1 MAKAEILTIGTE
13 ILLGEIVDTN
23 SRYIA
28 RMLRDHGVDIFYLST
43 VGDNVD
49 RIAQAVQQG
58 LQRSEIIISTGGLGP
73 TVDDPTREAVA
84 QAVSVETE
92 FREELWQQVV
102 DRFARYGRTPTENNK
117 RQAFVPQGA
126 IGIENPVGTAPAF
139 IVETEQNA
147 IICLP
152 GVPREMEYL
161 MKQAVIPYL
170 KQRFDLKGLIKARI
184 LKTSGAG
191 ESQIDELIGDLE
203 TYSNPTVGLAAHAG
217 AVDVRITAK
226 AADEAE
232 ADRLIAPVEA
242 ELRARLGDWIFGADK
257 DTLEDVA
264 LGHLAEIGWSLAVVE
279 AGLGGSLTQRLA
291 KPSNLVFSGG
301 EVLTTS
307 PDAES
312 LAAACHG
319 YREAHDVD
327 VCLGIALRTGE
338 DKQELDI
345 VIVSPLK
352 EHTISRSYGGPP
364 LMAPRWAVNIGLDIL
379 RKLKEN

>member
-58 LQRSEIIISTGGLGP
+58 LKRSEIIISTGGLGP

-84 QAVSVETE
+84 QAVGVETE

-117 RQAFVPQGA
+117 RQAYVPQGA

-139 IVETEQNA
+139 IVETERNA

-152 GVPREMEYL
+152 GVPREMEHL
-161 MKQAVIPYL
+161 MKHAVIPYL

-226 AADEAE
+226 AEDEAE
-232 ADRLIAPVEA
+232 ADHLIAPVEA
-242 ELRARLGDWIFGADK
+242 ELRSRLGDWIFGADQ

-264 LGHLAEIGWSLAVVE
+264 LAHLEGLGWSLAVVE
-279 AGLGGSLTQRLA
+279 AGLGGRLTQRLA
-291 KPSNLVFSGG
+291 KSGG
-301 EVLTTS
+301 SVFAGSEVLTTC
-307 PDAES
+307 PDVEA
-312 LAAACHG
+312 LANACRG
-319 YREAHDVD
+319 YRETHGVD

-352 EHTISRSYGGPP
+352 EHTIFRSYGGPP

-379 RKLKEN
+379 RKLKG